1 MKRAACVA
9 ILLLTTTSASAQ
21 TAGPYVT
28 GHVGLSGGDGG
39 AAPAA
44 GGSVAYMTSRRLAF
58 ELEINV
64 SPGLDFGDLGLFR
77 NRPIPVPIPV
87 RIPFPP
93 FPEPTLDA
101 TGRLL
106 TFQTNVAAAL
116 NTDGKL
122 RVFAA
127 GGGGVAHLHQDI
139 LYRFPDLIV
148 PVDFSTQPVVLPP
161 LQFEIF
167 EERISRSESALCLN
181 AGGIVEYDLRSR
193 ISLGVDARYLY
204 AFFNRDGMHS
214 ARVTVRGRWR
224 F

>member
-1 MKRAACVA
+1 VVIVSVHFVA
-9 ILLLTTTSASAQ
+9 
-21 TAGPYVT
+21 
-28 GHVGLSGGDGG
+28 
-39 AAPAA
+39 
-44 GGSVAYMTSRRLAF
+44 SVSLDALRFRRLAF

-64 SPGLDFGDLGLFR
+64 SPGLDFGELGLFR

-116 NTDGKL
+116 
-122 RVFAA
+122 
-127 GGGGVAHLHQDI
+127 DI

-167 EERISRSESALCLN
+167 EERISRSERALCLN